1 MEKLSLDKF
10 SDKKLKNMRVIQG
23 GEEVQTTWSEPCKKG
38 GSDVMYDNGLVVC
51 DDGMV
56 FP

>member
-1 MEKLSLDKF
+1 MEKLSLNKF
-10 SDKKLKNMRVIQG
+10 SDKKLESMKVVRG
-23 GEEVQTTWSEPCKKG
+23 GAVDTTWTQECKKPG
-38 GSDVMYDNGLVVC
+38 TDAMYDNGLVVC